1 LGYSA
6 VFAVYHCGAYVQN
19 THRKLVAQREDWKRI
34 GKFLM
39 RNEDVTE
46 GGSIP
51 LKQFEPPT
59 FLRGI
64 EKSPIR
70 QITDRAKPGDIS
82 FGLGE
87 PDLQTPDVIRREA
100 MRVIQEEQNG
110 YTLQAGLPALRERV
124 AQDYPHL
131 NLSTDQVIITA
142 GSQEAMYLALMTLV
156 EAGDEVLI
164 PNPGFVAYPTI
175 TRMAGGRPIFYRLP
189 ANSDFS
195 FDLDD
200 FKLRI
205 NSKTKVVVC
214 TSPSNPTGRTLT
226 SEELRGMAQAVE
238 ESGSDAFIISDEI
251 YRDLYYT
258 GERPSSISE
267 FYPRTV
273 LISGLSKSMSM
284 TGWRL
289 GWILGNEALIR
300 GAHLLHGYVTT
311 CASTISQKAA
321 LAAWSNEAVEAR
333 TQIRGTF
340 QRRRD
345 HLLALLRGV
354 GLRCVTPEGAFY
366 TMVDVSRFGSSVGVA
381 EAMLEAGVVTV
392 PGDAF
397 GSEGEGFLRVSFCA
411 DFSVLAEGVKRMS
424 VALKSLKR
432 ISV

>member
-1 LGYSA
+1 
-6 VFAVYHCGAYVQN
+6 
-19 THRKLVAQREDWKRI
+19 
-34 GKFLM
+34 M
-39 RNEDVTE
+39 
-46 GGSIP
+46 
-51 LKQFEPPT
+51 KQFQPPT

-87 PDLQTPDVIRREA
+87 PDLPTPDVIRREA
-100 MRVIQEEQNG
+100 LRVIQEEQNG

-175 TRMAGGRPIFYRLP
+175 TRMAGGRPTFYQLP
-189 ANSDFS
+189 ATKDFS

-200 FKLRI
+200 FKLQLD
-205 NSKTKVVVC
+205 SKTKVVVC

-226 SEELRGMAQAVE
+226 SDELRGMAQAVE
-238 ESGSDAFIISDEI
+238 DSGCGAFIISDEI

-258 GERPSSISE
+258 AERPRSISE

-273 LISGLSKSMSM
+273 VISGLSKSMSM

-289 GWILGNEALIR
+289 GWILGDEAVIR
-300 GAHLLHGYVTT
+300 AAHLLHGYVTT

-333 TQIRGTF
+333 QQIRGTF
-340 QRRRD
+340 QQRRD
-345 HLLALLRGV
+345 HLLASLRAV

-366 TMVDVSRFGSSVGVA
+366 TMVDIGDFGSSMEVA
-381 EAMLEAGVVTV
+381 EAILEAGVVTV
-392 PGDAF
+392 PGNAF
-397 GSEGEGFLRVSFCA
+397 GTEAEGFLRVSFCA
-411 DFSVLAEGVKRMS
+411 DLPVLTEGVKRMS
-424 VALKSLKR
+424 EALTMLKK
-432 ISV
+432 

>member
-1 LGYSA
+1 
-6 VFAVYHCGAYVQN
+6 
-19 THRKLVAQREDWKRI
+19 
-34 GKFLM
+34 M
-39 RNEDVTE
+39 
-46 GGSIP
+46 
-51 LKQFEPPT
+51 KQFQPPA

-87 PDLQTPDVIRREA
+87 PDLPTPDVIRREA
-100 MRVIQEEQNG
+100 LRVIQEEQNG

-124 AQDYPHL
+124 AGNYPHL
-131 NLSTDQVIITA
+131 NLSNDQVIITA

-156 EAGDEVLI
+156 QPGDEVLI

-175 TRMAGGRPIFYRLP
+175 TRMAGGHPTFYQLP
-189 ANSDFS
+189 AARDFS

-205 NSKTKVVVC
+205 NPKTKVVVC

-226 SEELRGMAQAVE
+226 SDELRAMAEAVGE
-238 ESGSDAFIISDEI
+238 KSEAFIISDEI

-267 FYPRTV
+267 FYPFTV
-273 LISGLSKSMSM
+273 VISGLSKSMSM

-289 GWILGNEALIR
+289 GWILGDNAVIR
-300 GAHLLHGYVTT
+300 TAHLLHGYVTT

-321 LAAWSNEAVEAR
+321 LTAWSKEAAAAR
-333 TQIRGTF
+333 EQIRDTF
-340 QRRRD
+340 HRRRD
-345 HLLALLRGV
+345 HLLALVRDEA
-354 GLRCVTPEGAFY
+354 GLPCVTPDGAFY
-366 TMVDVSRFGSSVGVA
+366 TMVNIGRYGSSMEVA
-381 EAMLEAGVVTV
+381 EALLDAGVVTV
-392 PGDAF
+392 PGNAF

-411 DFSVLAEGVKRMS
+411 DLPELAEGVRRIS
-424 VALKSLKR
+424 VGLKSLR
-432 ISV
+432 E

>member
-1 LGYSA
+1 
-6 VFAVYHCGAYVQN
+6 VKEFQ
-19 THRKLVAQREDWKRI
+19 
-34 GKFLM
+34 
-39 RNEDVTE
+39 
-46 GGSIP
+46 
-51 LKQFEPPT
+51 PPA

-64 EKSPIR
+64 EKSSIR

-87 PDLQTPDVIRREA
+87 PDLPTPDVIRREA
-100 MRVIQEEQNG
+100 MRIIQEEQNG

-156 EAGDEVLI
+156 EAGEEVLI

-175 TRMAGGRPIFYRLP
+175 TRMAGGRPTFYQLP
-189 ANSDFS
+189 ASRDFS

-200 FKLRI
+200 FKLQI
-205 NSKTKVVVC
+205 SSKTKVVVC

-226 SEELRGMAQAVE
+226 SEDLRGMVQAVE
-238 ESGSDAFIISDEI
+238 ESGSDAYIISDEI
-251 YRDLYYT
+251 YRELYYT

-273 LISGLSKSMSM
+273 VISGLSKSMSM

-289 GWILGNEALIR
+289 GWILGDKAVIR
-300 GAHLLHGYVTT
+300 AAHLLHGYVTT

-321 LAAWSNEAVEAR
+321 LAAWSNEAAEAR
-333 TQIRGTF
+333 EQIRGTF
-340 QRRRD
+340 QLRRD
-345 HLLALLRGV
+345 HLLASLRGV

-366 TMVDVSRFGSSVGVA
+366 TMVDVARYGSSVEVA
-381 EAMLEAGVVTV
+381 EAILEGGVVTV
-392 PGDAF
+392 PGNAF

-411 DFSVLAEGVKRMS
+411 DLPVLAEGVERMGT
-424 VALKSLKR
+424 ALKSLKK
-432 ISV
+432 

>member
-1 LGYSA
+1 
-6 VFAVYHCGAYVQN
+6 
-19 THRKLVAQREDWKRI
+19 
-34 GKFLM
+34 
-39 RNEDVTE
+39 
-46 GGSIP
+46 
-51 LKQFEPPT
+51 LKNFQPPA
-59 FLRGI
+59 FLRGS

-87 PDLQTPDVIRREA
+87 PDLPTPEVIRREA
-100 MRVIQEEQNG
+100 MRVIQEERNG

-124 AQDYPHL
+124 AGDYPHL

-175 TRMAGGRPIFYRLP
+175 TRMTGGTPAFYQLP
-189 ANSDFS
+189 AANDFS

-200 FKLRI
+200 FKRRI

-226 SEELRGMAQAVE
+226 SEELRAMAQAVA

-273 LISGLSKSMSM
+273 VISGLSKAMSM

-289 GWILGNEALIR
+289 GWILGDEAVIR
-300 GAHLLHGYVTT
+300 AAHLLHGYVTT

-321 LAAWSNEAVEAR
+321 LAAWSDEGTQAR
-333 TQIRGTF
+333 SHIRDTF

-345 HLLALLRGV
+345 HLLALIRGV
-354 GLRCVTPEGAFY
+354 GLRSVTPDGAFY
-366 TMVDVSRFGSSVGVA
+366 TMVDIGDYGSSVDVA
-381 EAMLEAGVVTV
+381 EAMLAAGVVTV
-392 PGDAF
+392 PGNAF

-411 DFSVLAEGVKRMS
+411 DLPVLSEGVARMS
-424 VALKSLKR
+424 AALKTLR
-432 ISV
+432 E

>member
-1 LGYSA
+1 
-6 VFAVYHCGAYVQN
+6 
-19 THRKLVAQREDWKRI
+19 
-34 GKFLM
+34 M
-39 RNEDVTE
+39 
-46 GGSIP
+46 
-51 LKQFEPPT
+51 KQFQPPA

-87 PDLQTPDVIRREA
+87 PDLPTPEVIRRA
-100 MRVIQEEQNG
+100 AVRAIQEERNG

-124 AQDYPHL
+124 ASDYPHL
-131 NLSTDQVIITA
+131 KLSTDQVIITA

-175 TRMAGGRPIFYRLP
+175 TQMAGGRSVFYRLP
-189 ANSDFS
+189 AASDFS
-195 FDLDD
+195 FDLDN
-200 FKLRI
+200 FKLGLS
-205 NSKTKVVVC
+205 SKTKVVVC

-226 SEELRGMAQAVE
+226 SEELRSMAQAVE

-267 FYPRTV
+267 FYPRTIIV
-273 LISGLSKSMSM
+273 SGLSKSMSM

-289 GWILGNEALIR
+289 GWILGDEAVIR
-300 GAHLLHGYVTT
+300 AAHLLHGYVTT

-321 LAAWSNEAVEAR
+321 LAAWSDEAVEAR
-333 TQIRGTF
+333 SQIRDTF
-340 QRRRD
+340 HVRRD
-345 HLLALLRGV
+345 HLLALLRSV
-354 GLRCVTPEGAFY
+354 GLRCITPDGAFY
-366 TMVDVSRFGSSVGVA
+366 TMVDVSCYGSSVEVA

-392 PGDAF
+392 PGSAF
-397 GSEGEGFLRVSFCA
+397 GSESEGFLRCSFCA
-411 DFSVLAEGVKRMS
+411 DLPVLAEGVKRMGT
-424 VALKSLKR
+424 ALKSLRK
-432 ISV
+432 